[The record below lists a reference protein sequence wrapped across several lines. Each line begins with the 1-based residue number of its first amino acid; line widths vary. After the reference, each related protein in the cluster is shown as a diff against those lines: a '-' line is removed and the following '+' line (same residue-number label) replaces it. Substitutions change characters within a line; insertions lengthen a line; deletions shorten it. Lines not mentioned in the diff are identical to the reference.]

1 MWTKTQVENL
11 TNDLIQQI
19 KHPNSQLKEAVEC
32 SADLFRP
39 EDIEFALKALLQSLE
54 KAELMH
60 WWERNS
66 KSSNLSNKPT
76 SSSALAIL
84 AGNLPLVGLQDVLA
98 ILISGFK
105 PKIKLSKKDPYLIPA
120 LLDPFIG
127 QAKGS
132 MHTEIEQLQNA
143 QALKW
148 MFTGDSGN
156 LQQVHQQL
164 LELNAI
170 QPQAPLLQRKA
181 SFSVAILGEK
191 ITEMTLDKLRSAIFT
206 HQGKGCRSVG
216 LIVAKNETAL
226 HEFFDLLQSKEQ
238 PNNRLAYEL
247 AYLRALGYESAE
259 WGGFIF
265 STNLDRR
272 ALSGQVGLCTLSQW
286 QQLNLPHHEIQNVYR
301 LANVELQHG
310 LLAKEEF
317 LERAQQPD
325 IGWKADGMDS
335 LQWLLQSD

>member
-1 MWTKTQVENL
+1 MWTKEQVETL
-11 TNDLIQQI
+11 TNTLIQQI
-19 KHPNSQLKEAVEC
+19 KFPDSRLKQAVAR
-32 SADLFRP
+32 SADLFRH
-39 EDIEFALKALLQSLE
+39 EDIEFSLNALLHSLE
-54 KAELMH
+54 KAELKQ
-60 WWERNS
+60 WWKRNS
-66 KSSNLSNKPT
+66 KSLHLSNSPT
-76 SSSALAIL
+76 STSALAIL
-84 AGNLPLVGLQDVLA
+84 AGNLPLVGMQDVLA
-98 ILISGFK
+98 ILMSGYC
-105 PKIKLSKKDPYLIPA
+105 PKIKLSKKDPHLIPA
-120 LLDPFIG
+120 LLDPFIR

-132 MHTEIEQLQNA
+132 MHTEMDHLQNA

-226 HEFFDLLQSKEQ
+226 HEFFDLLHSKER

-247 AYLRALGYESAE
+247 AYLRALGYASTE

-272 ALSGQVGLCTLSQW
+272 AISGQIGICTLNQW
-286 QQLNLPHHEIQNVYR
+286 QQLNLPHQEIQNVYK
-301 LANVELQHG
+301 LANVELQPD
-310 LLAKEEF
+310 LLAKEDF

-325 IGWKADGMDS
+325 IGWKADGIDS
-335 LQWLLQSD
+335 LQWLLNSD